1 MYRKSEKTDI
11 LKKEA
16 DIKGLVLYL
25 KDSDDSEFSQIIKIK
40 VYAYNNI
47 IDSCEDEK
55 QKLRLK
61 KEKIDFYQIIEDIFI
76 QKMKDNI
83 DKIEKDDQIKMKKD
97 DYNCFAYKDL
107 IMLEFN
113 KIIEIYNNIIDSCKN
128 KEQGLDLNNKRM
140 DFCEKVINIL
150 KYRTKKDCSNKIS
163 IKSYNYVYKIN
174 YINIIIE
181 IYNNIIDSCE
191 DEEQKL
197 RLKKEKIDF
206 YQIIEDIFI
215 QKMKDNIDKIEKD
228 DQIKMKKDDY
238 NCFAYKDLIM
248 LEFNK
253 IIEIYNNIIDSCKNK
268 EQGLDL
274 NNKRMDFCEKVINIL
289 KYRTKKDCSN
299 KISIKSY
306 NYVYKINYNN
316 IIIEIYNNMI
326 NNYCENGAQQLD
338 LYNKQMVFVHIVENI
353 FIVFYPIIED
363 MFIKKMKDNIDKI
376 EKDDQI
382 KMKKDDYNCLADNN
396 LIIIII
402 NIYDTM
408 IDRCENKEPGLDLN
422 NKKMDFCK
430 KVINILKKRVERDYS
445 NKISM
450 KPYNYVYKIN
460 YINIIIKIYNNM
472 IDSCE
477 NKVEKLR
484 LEKEKINFYQIIED
498 IFIQKIEDIFIQN
511 MKDNINKITED
522 DFNYY
527 FVNRNLIMLE
537 FNKIIEIYNNIIDS
551 CKNDEQV
558 LELDNK
564 KMNFCE
570 KVINIVKNKSVETKD
585 SIYCYNQVLW
595 SSSLDFTYYYSNLE
609 IDIYDK
615 TIDSCENEE
624 LKLELN
630 IKKTNSYEEITN
642 YYMKEINLIDS
653 DITTTNNKIL
663 NNELKIEMS
672 HFKDKENS
680 LLIKLRKTC
689 IDKKNSFYI
698 KLKKTCMS
706 AIYHCVELDKK
717 LNNKIEKI
725 NSHLKES
732 NDQFENITK
741 KLLSPD
747 EILLDSQKL
756 KKFKESKKS
765 SLDRLKI
772 LHCELRKK
780 YILFKLRYADCGL
793 KNHTFYKNPLDV
805 CGGILEN
812 HYNQQNYDFNKA
824 KNIKVS
830 RTSNN
835 QKKIYQ
841 YYYFDEVKNIAAS
854 KTFNNKEEKYRYKL
868 ISVFEKVEEC
878 YKIKKDIYEK
888 LIKSEQEKFLQKEE
902 LIKLGQEKLI
912 KLEEEELIKLEKE
925 KLTELKNEKSIIYV
939 CIENYKENYKNH
951 NDELLFYYKETLN
964 LYEEMFKKYNDK
976 EKYYFKEAEKI
987 QALGKSEKEIINKKI
1002 LTYRKEIDK
1011 SQEMFQNYS
1020 QKQQN
1025 YFDKAKSIEALNI
1038 SNNKEEIYQYKL
1050 ADYFQEAKKFHEI
1063 KKDVYEKLI
1072 KLQEKKLINVSV
1084 KNVDYEDILNTYQ
1097 NILQE
1102 KKLTSI
1108 SKNLTSLIDY
1118 QEMFQNYS
1126 QKQQNYY
1133 NKGKKIQE
1141 FKNVKE
1147 DMMTDEEKI
1156 YKYEKI
1162 CKYKLAG
1169 WQYILSAD
1177 CFEKA
1182 NQYAEMKKNI
1192 YEKLIKLE
1200 KENLI
1205 DKSVDYKEAYNNHNY
1220 QRSNAS
1226 SNPLIKLAQMFKKIK
1241 NM

>member
-1 MYRKSEKTDI
+1 
-11 LKKEA
+11 
-16 DIKGLVLYL
+16 
-25 KDSDDSEFSQIIKIK
+25 
-40 VYAYNNI
+40 
-47 IDSCEDEK
+47 
-55 QKLRLK
+55 
-61 KEKIDFYQIIEDIFI
+61 
-76 QKMKDNI
+76 
-83 DKIEKDDQIKMKKD
+83 
-97 DYNCFAYKDL
+97 
-107 IMLEFN
+107 
-113 KIIEIYNNIIDSCKN
+113 
-128 KEQGLDLNNKRM
+128 
-140 DFCEKVINIL
+140 
-150 KYRTKKDCSNKIS
+150 
-163 IKSYNYVYKIN
+163 
-174 YINIIIE
+174 
-181 IYNNIIDSCE
+181 
-191 DEEQKL
+191 
-197 RLKKEKIDF
+197 
-206 YQIIEDIFI
+206 
-215 QKMKDNIDKIEKD
+215 
-228 DQIKMKKDDY
+228 
-238 NCFAYKDLIM
+238 
-248 LEFNK
+248 
-253 IIEIYNNIIDSCKNK
+253 
-268 EQGLDL
+268 
-274 NNKRMDFCEKVINIL
+274 
-289 KYRTKKDCSN
+289 
-299 KISIKSY
+299 
-306 NYVYKINYNN
+306 
-316 IIIEIYNNMI
+316 
-326 NNYCENGAQQLD
+326 
-338 LYNKQMVFVHIVENI
+338 MVFFHIVENI
-353 FIVFYPIIED
+353 FIVFYQIIED
-363 MFIKKMKDNIDKI
+363 MFIKKI
-376 EKDDQI
+376 EYDINKTERDDQI

-396 LIIIII
+396 LIMIII

-408 IDRCENKEPGLDLN
+408 IDRYENKEPGLDLN
-422 NKKMDFCK
+422 NKKMDFCE

-498 IFIQKIEDIFIQN
+498 IFIQK
-511 MKDNINKITED
+511 MKDNIEKIE
-522 DFNYY
+522 
-527 FVNRNLIMLE
+527 RNDQNLVMIRFSKLTKIYNQFSKIM
-537 FNKIIEIYNNIIDS
+537 EIYNNIINF
-551 CKNDEQV
+551 CKNEEQV
-558 LELDNK
+558 LELNIK

-570 KVINIVKNKSVETKD
+570 KVINILKNKSVETKD

-595 SSSLDFTYYYSNLE
+595 MSNSLDLIYCYNNLE
-609 IDIYDK
+609 IKIYDK
-615 TIDSCENEE
+615 TIDSYKNEE

-689 IDKKNSFYI
+689 TDEKNSLLIKLRQTCIDKKNSFYI
-698 KLKKTCMS
+698 KLKETCMS

-717 LNNKIEKI
+717 FNNKIEKI
-725 NSHLKES
+725 NSHLKKFKES
-732 NDQFENITK
+732 NDQFENIRK

-756 KKFKESKKS
+756 KEFKESKKS

-780 YILFKLRYADCGL
+780 YILFKLRYADCEL

-912 KLEEEELIKLEKE
+912 KLEEEELIK
-925 KLTELKNEKSIIYV
+925 LKNEKSIIYV